1 MDFNLASYGFLG
13 SVPLILGI
21 VQAVKAWVKDSRFY
35 PVISII
41 LGIAINILI
50 ALGTGGSYIAA
61 VFMGVIAGLSAGG
74 IYGAATTKVDKVEKP
89 SEAKT
94 SDINPGQKQ

>member
-41 LGIAINILI
+41 LGIAINVLI
-50 ALGTGGSYIAA
+50 AVGTGGSYIAA

-74 IYGAATTKVDKVEKP
+74 IYGAATTKVDKASEMDNVSKP
-89 SEAKT
+89 WPRPE
-94 SDINPGQKQ
+94 QKP